1 MAGLLSNPETTTEST
16 SQSHQTFS
24 NTASEFTQT
33 STSGQQTQTTTSSSH
48 VHPDGIYRTS
58 SGRET
63 YYPDGH
69 ESRVNDNRIGLRCE
83 HNEHQAT
90 PAHIISRASYGLFPS
105 QEHSTQQASANG
117 DIKGAG
123 LFSSS
128 NEQEREQEVPLEKVD
143 SSSSSDSSTR
153 YGSNGDPKAKQKE
166 SRSST
171 DEPHGVMLSRRNTRA
186 EIDDEGRRELQRI
199 FTTQSQKMGRQMSIA
214 QPGDPTVDPASD
226 SFDLARFLK
235 MFRRYIPSSTFFTC

>member
-171 DEPHGVMLSRRNTRA
+171 DEPHGVML
-186 EIDDEGRRELQRI
+186 QRI